1 MAKKSQ
7 KKSELVKF
15 VSPFGTARFPKLNEP
30 DTDGQYAD
38 NKFKTDIVF
47 ADADVEKVRAQLVAA
62 AEQLLSDVPVEDRQL
77 PLKEFFRKK
86 GDDKKGESEGWGIRT
101 KSTRRPALFD
111 AKKQKLPN
119 GVIVGGGSE
128 IRVAGVL
135 ARYESTDKQ
144 TVIEN
149 GKKRTETVTVYGIT
163 LYLNEVQVRKLVVNT
178 AGTGADFDEVE
189 GGFEYTNEGESESA
203 FGGSGDDATDL

>member
-7 KKSELVKF
+7 KKSELIKF
-15 VSPFGTARFPKLNEP
+15 VSPFGVARFPKLNAP

-38 NKFKTDIVF
+38 NKFKTDIIF
-47 ADADVEKVRAQLVAA
+47 DDADVAKIRAQMEEA
-62 AEQLLSDVPVEDRQL
+62 AEQLLSDVPAEDRQL

-86 GDDKKGESEGWGIRT
+86 GDDGKTSEGWGFRT

-111 AKKQKLPN
+111 AKKQKLPA
-119 GVIVGGGSE
+119 GVIIGGGSE

-189 GGFEYTNEGESESA
+189 GGFEYTNEGADESA
-203 FGGSGDDATDL
+203 FGGDDATDL